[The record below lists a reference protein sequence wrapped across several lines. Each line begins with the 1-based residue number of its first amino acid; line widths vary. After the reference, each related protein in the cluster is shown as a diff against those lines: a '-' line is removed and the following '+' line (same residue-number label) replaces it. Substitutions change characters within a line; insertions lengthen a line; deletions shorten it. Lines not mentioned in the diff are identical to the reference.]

1 MVHKISKYI
10 IALIHL
16 TKLTSKV
23 LSAYVGGSWIVDSDF
38 GNRLVFLIKLTLLI
52 KYLKNIASNHRW
64 KLTNQRA
71 QHLNL
76 KS

>member
-38 GNRLVFLIKLTLLI
+38 GNRLVLVFLIKLTLLI
-52 KYLKNIASNHRW
+52 KYLKNIALNHRW

-71 QHLNL
+71 QHLN
-76 KS
+76 